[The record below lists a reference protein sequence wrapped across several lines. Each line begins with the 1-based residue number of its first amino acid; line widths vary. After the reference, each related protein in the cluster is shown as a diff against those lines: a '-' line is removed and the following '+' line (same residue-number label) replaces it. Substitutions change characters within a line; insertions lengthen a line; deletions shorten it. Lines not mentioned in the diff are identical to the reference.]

1 MQKFIVSQKDQSVK
15 FKKCLR
21 LGARLMD
28 LDNTDCELIAEH
40 FYKFINIIYRNKLP
54 CPNCAE
60 KNKQMYL
67 AESDIYSFWVV
78 LCIQKVGDVS
88 YIPEKQL
95 WGNCSSV
102 FVPLNASCREPLFFY
117 YFSFSET
124 ISIENSRFCS
134 LCKGNM
140 VKSRAKQTA

>member
-67 AESDIYSFWVV
+67 AESDIYSF
-78 LCIQKVGDVS
+78 
-88 YIPEKQL
+88 
-95 WGNCSSV
+95 
-102 FVPLNASCREPLFFY
+102 
-117 YFSFSET
+117 
-124 ISIENSRFCS
+124 
-134 LCKGNM
+134 
-140 VKSRAKQTA
+140 